1 MCWDWFPIRTDIS
14 QEKGQSRQLIFRLEA
29 GTWSVPAT
37 AQRDIKASTLSF
49 DEVLPFSPSNI

>member
-1 MCWDWFPIRTDIS
+1 MYWYWFPVRTDIS
-14 QEKGQSRQLIFRLEA
+14 QEKGHSCQVIFRLEA
-29 GTWSVPAT
+29 STRSVPAT